1 MAAPRL
7 VAKHNLWGQP
17 KKRRSPGLCVFWA
30 SSAVQYDRYHQAG
43 GAAAAPTRVMG
54 AEIEIL
60 EVALGLA
67 VAGIVGPTL
76 AVVEIGMAVA

>member
-7 VAKHNLWGQP
+7 VAKHNLWDNP
-17 KKRRSPGLCVFWA
+17 KTQKPGPLRFLGLA

-43 GAAAAPTRVMG
+43 GTVGAAAASTPVVE

-67 VAGIVGPTL
+67 VVG
-76 AVVEIGMAVA
+76 IGMAVA

>member
-7 VAKHNLWGQP
+7 VAKHNLCEQP
-17 KKRRSPGLCVFWA
+17 KKCRSPGPCVFWA
-30 SSAVQYDRYHQAG
+30 SSAVQYDRYHQAK
-43 GAAAAPTRVMG
+43 GAAAASTLVVE

-67 VAGIVGPTL
+67 VVGIAGPTL
-76 AVVEIGMAVA
+76 AVVGIGMAVA

>member
-1 MAAPRL
+1 MQQNRMSELLRFWL
-7 VAKHNLWGQP
+7 V
-17 KKRRSPGLCVFWA
+17 SC
-30 SSAVQYDRYHQAG
+30 AVQYDRYHQAG
-43 GAAAAPTRVMG
+43 GAAAASTPVMG

-76 AVVEIGMAVA
+76 AVVGMLVA